1 MLLKGNEKLMSIT
14 KPNDKLLH
22 DATGTILEN
31 WDHKRAGTMMWQI
44 FRFSTLKNELIWN
57 EKWIHDWLRFKTWI
71 KHQIQCLP

>member
-31 WDHKRAGTMMWQI
+31 WDKKYGIYIRGSVDTWFNAHKFNA
-44 FRFSTLKNELIWN
+44 ELNNDLWTIETN
-57 EKWIHDWLRFKTWI
+57 ILT
-71 KHQIQCLP
+71 

>member
-31 WDHKRAGTMMWQI
+31 WDKKYGIHIRGSVNSMLSSTIIHVQLKQI
-44 FRFSTLKNELIWN
+44 SYPIILINEAIG
-57 EKWIHDWLRFKTWI
+57 
-71 KHQIQCLP
+71 

>member
-22 DATGTILEN
+22 DAAGAILEN
-31 WDHKRAGTMMWQI
+31 WD
-44 FRFSTLKNELIWN
+44 KNLTSIYYDS
-57 EKWIHDWLRFKTWI
+57 KHGL

>member
-31 WDHKRAGTMMWQI
+31 WDKKYGIYIRRSVDNWNKYP
-44 FRFSTLKNELIWN
+44 TLAY
-57 EKWIHDWLRFKTWI
+57 
-71 KHQIQCLP
+71 

>member
-31 WDHKRAGTMMWQI
+31 WDKKYGIYIRGSVLNNNSWTI
-44 FRFSTLKNELIWN
+44 ETNI
-57 EKWIHDWLRFKTWI
+57 
-71 KHQIQCLP
+71 LP